1 LRISR
6 SAAFWVILLFRI
18 SSRSFRKP
26 LNVPAKVLLSSYLI
40 AKPNIMSNDSSPAG
54 GPPQDPNILQDWQTR
69 YAEKVRTAE
78 QSVATI
84 RRGDK
89 LFIGSGAAEPQVLVK
104 SLITSAGRLADT
116 RIMHIMTLGVA
127 PYTEEK
133 FTDQFRHN
141 AFFIGANTRQAVAQ
155 GRADYT
161 PVFLSEIPAL
171 FRTGQAPIDIALIQ
185 VSLPDKHGY
194 CSYGV
199 STDIV
204 KSAAESA
211 TKVIAEVNP
220 RMPRAL
226 GDCFINMNDIDLAV
240 PVDVP
245 LLYSHRERADE
256 VAQRIGKNIASLIP
270 DGATLQMGIGT
281 IPDSVLHY
289 LTDKKDLGVHT
300 EMFSDGFMELALS
313 GVINNSRKSIHA
325 GKTVASFCM
334 GSQQLY
340 DYVDNNPSIEFHPTE
355 YTNDPFIIARND
367 NMMAINS
374 AIEVDLS
381 GQVCADSLGTMFY
394 SGIGGQV
401 DFVRGASR
409 SKGGKPIIAM
419 PSTAK
424 DETISRISPH
434 LKEGAGVV
442 TTRGDVHYI
451 VTEWGVAYLH
461 GKNIRERSMALISVA
476 HPKFRAALLEEA
488 KQLNYIY
495 KDQILPEEGVVYP
508 EDLETVMTTKSGAEL
523 VVRAIMPTDE
533 EMLSDMFYDLSD
545 QTIINR
551 FFSMLKSMPHRKL
564 QTLCC
569 IDYVSELSLVAVS
582 GVAPKQKI
590 VGLGSYYVSPA
601 TQRAEIAFLVADAWQ
616 GQGIGTYLMQM
627 LVKVAK
633 SKNLKGLT
641 AEVLRDNVAMI
652 ALMHKSGVPA
662 KSTPAGGSY
671 IFTMDF

>member
-1 LRISR
+1 MTS
-6 SAAFWVILLFRI
+6 
-18 SSRSFRKP
+18 SSRGSTSKRDKRP
-26 LNVPAKVLLSSYLI
+26 
-40 AKPNIMSNDSSPAG
+40 NDSF
-54 GPPQDPNILQDWQTR
+54 LLLDWQSR
-69 YAEKVRTAE
+69 YQEKIRTPEHAI
-78 QSVATI
+78 STI

-89 LFIGSGAAEPQVLVK
+89 VFIGSGAAEPQVLVK
-104 SLITSAGRLADT
+104 SLIESSGRLADT

-141 AFFIGANTRQAVAQ
+141 AFFIGANTRQAVAE

-171 FRTGQAPIDIALIQ
+171 FRSGQAPVDVALIQ
-185 VSLPDKHGY
+185 VSLPDKHGF

-199 STDIV
+199 STDVV
-204 KSAAESA
+204 KSASESA
-211 TKVIAEVNP
+211 TRVIAEINP
-220 RMPRAL
+220 QMPRAL
-226 GDCFINMNDIDLAV
+226 GDCFINIEDIDIAV

-245 LLYSHRERADE
+245 LLYSKRERADE

-270 DGATLQMGIGT
+270 DGSTLQMGIGT
-281 IPDSVLHY
+281 IPDSVLHS

-300 EMFSDGFMELALS
+300 EMFSDGFMELAHKDI
-313 GVINNSRKSIHA
+313 INNSKKTIHP
-325 GKTVASFCM
+325 GKTIASFCM
-334 GSQQLY
+334 GSRELY
-340 DYVDNNPSIEFHPTE
+340 DYVDNNPGIEFHPTE
-355 YTNDPFIIARND
+355 YTNDPFIIAQND
-367 NMMAINS
+367 RMMSINS

-424 DETISRISPH
+424 DDTISRISVH

-442 TTRGDVHYI
+442 TTRGDVHYV

-461 GKNIRERSMALISVA
+461 GKNIRERAMALINIA
-476 HPKFRAALLEEA
+476 HPKFRNKLLGEA
-488 KQLNYIY
+488 KILNYIY
-495 KDQILPEEGVVYP
+495 KDQMLAPEDVVYP
-508 EDLETVMTTKSGAEL
+508 EDLETVMTTKDGSEL
-523 VVRAIMPTDE
+523 LIRPVKPVDE

-564 QTLCC
+564 QQFCC
-569 IDYVSELSLVAVS
+569 IDYTSEMSLVVIAGS
-582 GVAPKQKI
+582 RPKQKI
-590 VGLGSYYVSPA
+590 VGLGSYYLNPA

-616 GQGIGTYLMQM
+616 GKGIGTFLMKM
-627 LVKVAK
+627 LVKIAK
-633 SKNLKGLT
+633 FRNIKGLT